1 MIELLRSRRS
11 IRKYQSKLIEPEKI
25 ELLKESLLRAPSSR
39 NNNPWEFIFVQNKK
53 TLLKLS
59 MCKKSGAEFLKDAAL
74 GVIICGDERK
84 SDVWVENC
92 SIAAILLQLMAHSLG
107 LGSCWIQIR
116 NRACDDST
124 TAEAYVQQLLSIPDY
139 LKVASIISIGYSA
152 EVRPSTPKEKLEYD
166 KIKMEC
172 H

>member
-59 MCKKSGAEFLKDAAL
+59 MCKKSGRSF
-74 GVIICGDERK
+74 
-84 SDVWVENC
+84 
-92 SIAAILLQLMAHSLG
+92 
-107 LGSCWIQIR
+107 
-116 NRACDDST
+116 
-124 TAEAYVQQLLSIPDY
+124 
-139 LKVASIISIGYSA
+139 
-152 EVRPSTPKEKLEYD
+152 
-166 KIKMEC
+166 
-172 H
+172 